1 MNHITWSVVSQSRY
15 LRMSVRAE
23 RQMVGVCEVAARV
36 AGLDAAACERVL
48 RRWGVARV
56 RGCPVPSASLGGAAL
71 SAWGGACRRAGV
83 CAAEVS
89 AEAAELGAALPAG
102 WAAALA
108 GRRGRP
114 KAAALQV
121 VGVAA
126 PSDAPSAGD
135 VFAELAAEAGG
146 AAAGGAA
153 VKTEKAA
160 GASQG
165 GATPSEKAAAAAE
178 KKAAAEAAKAEKA
191 AAAAEKKAAAAEKK
205 AAAAEKAA
213 AAAEK
218 KAAAAEKKA
227 AAAEKKAAGASQ
239 GGATPSEKKAAAEAA
254 KAEKAAAAAEKK
266 AAGASQGGAT
276 PSKKKA
282 AAAEKKAAGASQG
295 GATPSEK
302 KAAGASQGGA
312 TPSKKKAGAA
322 PALLAALH
330 PSEGAPD
337 DGELGEEAYEA
348 TFTKGG
354 AKPALGASQGGA
366 SQGGAS
372 GDPPSEET
380 EVSVRVFEHEGVR
393 WLKDDDDV
401 LYDPETHEEVGRWS
415 EAHQVVEL

>member
-165 GATPSEKAAAAAE
+165 GATPS
-178 KKAAAEAAKAEKA
+178 
-191 AAAAEKKAAAAEKK
+191 
-205 AAAAEKAA
+205 
-213 AAAEK
+213 
-218 KAAAAEKKA
+218 
-227 AAAEKKAAGASQ
+227 
-239 GGATPSEKKAAAEAA
+239 
-254 KAEKAAAAAEKK
+254 
-266 AAGASQGGAT
+266 
-276 PSKKKA
+276 
-282 AAAEKKAAGASQG
+282 
-295 GATPSEK
+295 
-302 KAAGASQGGA
+302 
-312 TPSKKKAGAA
+312 KKKAGAA

>member
-165 GATPSEKAAAAAE
+165 GATPSEK
-178 KKAAAEAAKAEKA
+178 KAAAEAAKAEKA
-191 AAAAEKKAAAAEKK
+191 AAAA
-205 AAAAEKAA
+205 
-213 AAAEK
+213 
-218 KAAAAEKKA
+218 
-227 AAAEKKAAGASQ
+227 
-239 GGATPSEKKAAAEAA
+239 
-254 KAEKAAAAAEKK
+254 
-266 AAGASQGGAT
+266 
-276 PSKKKA
+276 
-282 AAAEKKAAGASQG
+282 
-295 GATPSEK
+295 EK

>member
-1 MNHITWSVVSQSRY
+1 
-15 LRMSVRAE
+15 
-23 RQMVGVCEVAARV
+23 MVGVCEVAARV

-165 GATPSEKAAAAAE
+165 GATPSEK
-178 KKAAAEAAKAEKA
+178 KAAAEAAKAEKA
-191 AAAAEKKAAAAEKK
+191 AAAA
-205 AAAAEKAA
+205 
-213 AAAEK
+213 
-218 KAAAAEKKA
+218 
-227 AAAEKKAAGASQ
+227 
-239 GGATPSEKKAAAEAA
+239 
-254 KAEKAAAAAEKK
+254 
-266 AAGASQGGAT
+266 
-276 PSKKKA
+276 
-282 AAAEKKAAGASQG
+282 
-295 GATPSEK
+295 EK

>member
-1 MNHITWSVVSQSRY
+1 
-15 LRMSVRAE
+15 MSVRAE

-165 GATPSEKAAAAAE
+165 GATPSEKAA
-178 KKAAAEAAKAEKA
+178 
-191 AAAAEKKAAAAEKK
+191 
-205 AAAAEKAA
+205 
-213 AAAEK
+213 
-218 KAAAAEKKA
+218 
-227 AAAEKKAAGASQ
+227 GASQ

-254 KAEKAAAAAEKK
+254 KAAKA
-266 AAGASQGGAT
+266 
-276 PSKKKA
+276 
-282 AAAEKKAAGASQG
+282 
-295 GATPSEK
+295 
-302 KAAGASQGGA
+302 AAGASQGGA

>member
-1 MNHITWSVVSQSRY
+1 
-15 LRMSVRAE
+15 
-23 RQMVGVCEVAARV
+23 MVGVCEVAARV

-165 GATPSEKAAAAAE
+165 GATPSEK
-178 KKAAAEAAKAEKA
+178 KAAAEAAKAEKA
-191 AAAAEKKAAAAEKK
+191 AAAA
-205 AAAAEKAA
+205 
-213 AAAEK
+213 
-218 KAAAAEKKA
+218 
-227 AAAEKKAAGASQ
+227 
-239 GGATPSEKKAAAEAA
+239 
-254 KAEKAAAAAEKK
+254 
-266 AAGASQGGAT
+266 
-276 PSKKKA
+276 
-282 AAAEKKAAGASQG
+282 
-295 GATPSEK
+295 EK

-366 SQGGAS
+366 S

>member
-1 MNHITWSVVSQSRY
+1 
-15 LRMSVRAE
+15 
-23 RQMVGVCEVAARV
+23 MVGVCEVAARV

-178 KKAAAEAAKAEKA
+178 KKAAA
-191 AAAAEKKAAAAEKK
+191 
-205 AAAAEKAA
+205 
-213 AAAEK
+213 
-218 KAAAAEKKA
+218 AEKKA

-254 KAEKAAAAAEKK
+254 KAAKA
-266 AAGASQGGAT
+266 
-276 PSKKKA
+276 
-282 AAAEKKAAGASQG
+282 
-295 GATPSEK
+295 
-302 KAAGASQGGA
+302 AAGASQGGA

>member
-1 MNHITWSVVSQSRY
+1 
-15 LRMSVRAE
+15 
-23 RQMVGVCEVAARV
+23 MVGVCEVAARV

-165 GATPSEKAAAAAE
+165 GATPS
-178 KKAAAEAAKAEKA
+178 
-191 AAAAEKKAAAAEKK
+191 
-205 AAAAEKAA
+205 
-213 AAAEK
+213 
-218 KAAAAEKKA
+218 
-227 AAAEKKAAGASQ
+227 
-239 GGATPSEKKAAAEAA
+239 
-254 KAEKAAAAAEKK
+254 
-266 AAGASQGGAT
+266 
-276 PSKKKA
+276 KKKA
-282 AAAEKKAAGASQG
+282 E
-295 GATPSEK
+295 
-302 KAAGASQGGA
+302 
-312 TPSKKKAGAA
+312 AA